1 MLDGTVVKIVNSKI
15 LVQRVVC
22 YFVTDTLA
30 LLSYKILTQC
40 MV

>member
-22 YFVTDTLA
+22 YFITDTLA
-30 LLSYKILTQC
+30 LNE
-40 MV
+40 